1 MTDLQALAYAMRME
15 QESEKYYNHYSSRC
29 KSDNSKIIF
38 EALAKMEVEHYK
50 ILEKQYSSILKGE
63 NWLEIKLD
71 NFKSPEVFLNKGS
84 DRITESELDSELSDV
99 TILRLAYLMEND
111 LAIFYKEWAERTE
124 DSFGKKLLKKLS
136 FWENEHY
143 NMLYAEHTTL
153 LKNSWFKMGFAPF

>member
-29 KSDNSKIIF
+29 KSDNSKIMF
-38 EALAKMEVEHYK
+38 ESLAKMEVEHYE
-50 ILEKQYSSILKGE
+50 ILEKQYTSMSKGE

-71 NFKSPEVFLNKGS
+71 NFKSPEAFLNKGS

-111 LAIFYKEWAERTE
+111 LAIFYKEWSERTE
-124 DSFGKKLLKKLS
+124 DSFGKKLLIKLS
-136 FWENEHY
+136 EWENDHY
-143 NMLYAEHTTL
+143 NMLYAEHTAL

>member
-15 QESEKYYNHYSSRC
+15 QESAKYYNHYSSIC

-38 EALAKMEVEHYK
+38 VALAKMEEEHYK
-50 ILEKQYSSILKGE
+50 ILEKQYASVSKGG

-71 NFKSPEVFLNKGS
+71 NFKSPELILNKGS

-99 TILRLAYLMEND
+99 TILRMAYLMEND
-111 LAIFYKEWAERTE
+111 LAIFYKEWSERTE
-124 DSFGKKLLKKLS
+124 DTFGKKLLKKLS
-136 FWENEHY
+136 DWENEHY